1 MLLDL
6 LRQQGI
12 EARIEGEHLQ
22 GAMGALP
29 AGGLVRLVAD
39 EADHERARAVIAQ
52 WETAQPEVSTAPVVR
67 RRYHGLLGFVAGL
80 ALGIGCTY
88 AAYRTPISDHGVDYN
103 RDGLVDEKWTFSPNG
118 TFLKVEQDRNLD
130 RKVDAVIDYDEHGLM
145 VSGRSDD
152 NFDGI
157 FESRQRYRNGNLVMS
172 ETDTD
177 GDGYPDMRWFHA
189 YGVLDYAEVMNPATG
204 RPLRVEHYR
213 LGKLTYADIDA
224 DMDGGLDFRVR
235 YDARGEVT
243 AREPAPK

>member
-6 LRQQGI
+6 LKQQGI

-22 GAMGALP
+22 GAAGALP

-52 WETAQPEVSTAPVVR
+52 WEAAQPEASPAPAAR
-67 RRYHGLLGFVAGL
+67 PRYRALLGFVAGL
-80 ALGIGCTY
+80 VLGIGGMY
-88 AAYRTPISDHGVDYN
+88 AAYRTPVSDDGVDYN

-118 TFLKVEQDRNLD
+118 RFLKVEQDRNLD
-130 RKVDAVIDYDEHGLM
+130 RKVDAVIDYDERGLL

-152 NFDGI
+152 NFDGV
-157 FESRQRYRNGNLVMS
+157 FESRHRYRSGNLELW

-177 GDGYPDMRWFHA
+177 GDGYPDLRWIYS
-189 YGVLDYAEVMNPATG
+189 YGVLDAIEMMNPVTG

-213 LGKLTYADIDA
+213 IGKLTHADVDT
-224 DMDGGLDFRVR
+224 DRDGVLDTRVK
-235 YDARGEVT
+235 YDALGE
-243 AREPAPK
+243 AASREPVPK